1 MNASHIIDIT
11 DASNNMNIVN
21 ASNSKNIEDA
31 SNNINI
37 VYASNNINIVVASNN
52 MNIIDASNN
61 INIIDASNNINI
73 VDASNNINIVDANE
87 FTKGLD
93 QFIDVVERE
102 EYVFNVEVKD
112 PGAPVEFYM
121 KGEKVSRSDPRC
133 EYVNLGEGRHQLI
146 IHSIKMEDLGLVECR
161 TPSNR
166 GDQVLVSS
174 ATFDVT
180 KGEDA
185 PEIG

>member
-11 DASNNMNIVN
+11 DASNNMNIV
-21 ASNSKNIEDA
+21 
-31 SNNINI
+31 
-37 VYASNNINIVVASNN
+37 YASNNINIVVASNNITIVDASNN